1 MVMKPLIRSE
11 GVHTPPDLRSDF
23 RVRLLIAA
31 LAFSLFVL
39 SPCFAQTQTG
49 NASYNAAKNGLTLAH
64 SSMSF
69 GTRVRIT
76 NLRNN
81 REVIAIVD
89 GRIPVS
95 DPRIADISAE
105 AGSAIGMSAS
115 GYTEVRLEILVP
127 PPPAEPAPVSPVE
140 REITTGQEAA
150 VAIPQPPPAPAVPVP
165 QSSEQERRLVES
177 IQVITPQ
184 PQYVTAPP
192 AVVAQSCFS
201 SPLCFAILI
210 LLIIAVMLLIAVLIL
225 LLGMRRLPW
234 WPWFYPLWARRHTR
248 YLKNRRF

>member
-1 MVMKPLIRSE
+1 MKP
-11 GVHTPPDLRSDF
+11 
-23 RVRLLIAA
+23 LIAA

-127 PPPAEPAPVSPVE
+127 PPPAEPAPVPREE

-150 VAIPQPPPAPAVPVP
+150 VAIPQSPSAPAVPAAP
-165 QSSEQERRLVES
+165 QSSNQEQSRLVES

-184 PQYVTAPP
+184 PQYVTAAPP
-192 AVVAQSCFS
+192 TVVAAQSCFS

-210 LLIIAVMLLIAVLIL
+210 LLIIAVMLLTAVLVL
-225 LLGMRRLPW
+225 LLSMRRLPW
-234 WPWFYPLWARRHTR
+234 WPWFYPLWVRRHVR
-248 YLKNRRF
+248 YLKKRHF

>member
-1 MVMKPLIRSE
+1 MKPFFTALIL
-11 GVHTPPDLRSDF
+11 G
-23 RVRLLIAA
+23 
-31 LAFSLFVL
+31 LFL
-39 SPCFAQTQTG
+39 SGPCFAQTQTG
-49 NASYNAAKNGLTLAH
+49 NASYNTSKNGLTLAH
-64 SSMSF
+64 PSMSF

-76 NLRNN
+76 NMRNN

-115 GYTEVRLEILVP
+115 GYTEVRLEQLLP
-127 PPPAEPAPVSPVE
+127 PQAAAPAPAPVETAATGPAAAAAVPQRPSAPAAAAPSSS
-140 REITTGQEAA
+140 GQESR
-150 VAIPQPPPAPAVPVP
+150 I
-165 QSSEQERRLVES
+165 VES

-184 PQYVTAPP
+184 PQYPAPP
-192 AVVAQSCFS
+192 AAVQNCLFK
-201 SPLCFAILI
+201 PLCLVILF
-210 LLIIAVMLLIAVLIL
+210 LLIIAVILLTAILIL

-234 WPWFYPLWARRHTR
+234 WPWFYPLWVRRHAR